1 MRANFPGTRSWL
13 RLTGLLILS
22 SFFLVAAPAHAL
34 ERLHRSFGLE
44 HGLPS
49 SEVFG
54 LAQDT
59 HGFIWIATAA
69 GLFRY
74 DGIEMRAWPASGF
87 RPLVTATAAG
97 PHGEVVTRDYEG
109 RFLEV
114 HGEDLRPVPGPAG
127 PEAIDLACP
136 AFDGRGDLWGTGGGR
151 LWRRAGTGAW
161 SAFPAE
167 RLAGEEPRC
176 ALPASDGTLLLLTS
190 GGLWR
195 IEPGDEAV
203 RWVARPN
210 IQAALASRD
219 GSITVLLADGHVWR
233 YANGAGREVF
243 RLGLRPIDIVQRG
256 SAIWVS
262 YDRALVILEPGREPE
277 TLAAAQGVPSGG
289 PLLVDREGSLWVG
302 TFRGLLQFPSPE
314 TVAFGD
320 DDGLAAGTR
329 RLAKT
334 TEGIWVDTWQGL
346 FLLPRPTG
354 TEKPQRIEGSSTSAI
369 CAGADGTLWAAGPG
383 SVLVRR
389 AGRFLSLPSPGLTE
403 TFSCAPGREDR
414 VWLATNAGLFLARA
428 SGSAGHP
435 SIEPRQ
441 LPEALNVSDRR
452 TRAMEDSAGRVWLT
466 AGEQIC
472 ETDAR
477 RLASGEQVDWSCSR
491 AGGAG
496 EILGMIDGPAGD
508 PWAATLQLGV
518 IRPRS
523 GAEWEPVPGT
533 RLLPGRTVR
542 ALRHSPSGG
551 VWIVSYGTLLR
562 IVARQDASESWDVVE
577 RPSPWHGLMIGDAED
592 ILEEPDGDLWI
603 TTLAGL
609 VHVPASIRRSE
620 PTVPPVELI
629 DVLVDGQ
636 AQSPNVPLR
645 LPYDRNRIELRF
657 AGLSYRDPRLLRYQA
672 RLGPDR
678 PWMESSA
685 RPSFRFVDLP
695 PGRYHAE
702 VRASLDGQRWSPV
715 TAGMSFA
722 VLPPFW
728 RTWWFLLLAL
738 ASVATGAYALYRYRL
753 VQLLKLERVRTRI
766 ASDLH
771 DDIGSSLSRIAI
783 QSDLV
788 RRPAALP
795 PQEAERLLADIG
807 ESARSLVDS
816 MSDIVWSID
825 PRRDDLASLTA
836 RVRQFALGILEPLDV
851 VFELSVPES
860 SAGVRLAPERRRHLY
875 LILKEAI
882 HNVAKH
888 ATCRRLGIRIR
899 LDGGRLHVEVTDDG
913 RGFGEPCRDGHGLR
927 SMRARAA
934 LLGGSLR
941 ISSVPGSGTLIEL
954 KCPIGPTTHG
964 RALPR
969 GTDSR

>member
-1 MRANFPGTRSWL
+1 MRA
-13 RLTGLLILS
+13 LTGLLTLS
-22 SFFLVAAPAHAL
+22 SFLVVGPAHAL

-59 HGFIWIATAA
+59 RGFVWIATAA

-74 DGIEMRAWPASGF
+74 DGVEMRAWPASGF

-114 HGEDLRPVPGPAG
+114 HGDDLQPVPGPAG
-127 PEAIDLACP
+127 PEAIALACP

-151 LWRRAGTGAW
+151 LWRRAGTGTW

-176 ALPASDGTLLLLTS
+176 TVPASDGALLLLTT

-195 IEPGDEAV
+195 IGPGEEAK
-203 RWVARPN
+203 RLVARPH

-219 GSITVLLADGHVWR
+219 GTITVLLADGHVWR
-233 YANGAGREVF
+233 YANGEGHEVF
-243 RLGLRPIDIVQRG
+243 RLGLRPIDVVQRG
-256 SAIWVS
+256 AAIWVS

-277 TLAAAQGVPSGG
+277 TLGAAQGVPSGG

-314 TVAFGD
+314 TVAWSD
-320 DDGLAAGTR
+320 DDGLSAGTR
-329 RLAKT
+329 RLART
-334 TEGIWVDTWQGL
+334 NEGIWIDTWQGL
-346 FLLPRPTG
+346 FLLPQPAGTG
-354 TEKPQRIEGSSTSAI
+354 KPQRIEGSSTSAI
-369 CAGADGTLWAAGPG
+369 CTGADGTLWAAAPG
-383 SVLVRR
+383 HVLVRR
-389 AGRFLSLPSPGLTE
+389 AGRFLAVPIPGLTE

-414 VWLATNAGLFLARA
+414 VWLTTNTGLFLARA
-428 SGSAGHP
+428 SGSASRP
-435 SIEPRQ
+435 SIDPRP
-441 LPEALNVSDRR
+441 LPPEVNLSDRR
-452 TRAMEDSAGRVWLT
+452 PRAMEDSAGRVWLT

-477 RLASGEQVDWSCSR
+477 RLASEGRVDWSCSR
-491 AGGAG
+491 ASGAG
-496 EILGMIDGPAGD
+496 EILGAIEGPAGD

-518 IRPRS
+518 IRPRP
-523 GAEWEPVPGT
+523 GAGWEPVPGA

-562 IVARQDASESWDVVE
+562 IVARPDASAGWDVVE

-636 AQSPNVPLR
+636 ARGPDVPLR

-657 AGLSYRDPRLLRYQA
+657 AGLSYRDPGLLQYQA

-702 VRASLDGQRWSPV
+702 VRASLDGRRWSSA
-715 TAGMSFA
+715 TAGMSFT

-728 RTWWFLLLAL
+728 RTWWFLLLVVASAVSAAWAL
-738 ASVATGAYALYRYRL
+738 VRYRL
-753 VQLLKLERVRTRI
+753 AQLLRLERMRTRI
-766 ASDLH
+766 AADLH

-795 PQEAERLLADIG
+795 PREVERLLLDIG

-825 PRRDDLASLTA
+825 PKRDDLGSLAA
-836 RVRQFALGILEPLDV
+836 RLRQFALGILEPLDV
-851 VFELSVPES
+851 AFELSVPENPAS
-860 SAGVRLAPERRRHLY
+860 VRLAPERRRHLY

-888 ATCRRLGIRIR
+888 AACRRLGIRIR
-899 LDGGRLHVEVTDDG
+899 LDGWRLHVEITDDG
-913 RGFGEPCRDGHGLR
+913 RGFAEPSRDGHGLR
-927 SMRARAA
+927 SMRSRAA
-934 LLGGSLR
+934 LLGGSLE
-941 ISSVPGSGTLIEL
+941 ISSVPGSGTMLELI
-954 KCPIGPTTHG
+954 CPIGPTTHD

-969 GTDSR
+969 RTGSR